1 MGRMVRAVVAV
12 AVVGLSFACSDASTG
27 DLDNNDRRPTGGE
40 NLPPAGEAYPGARD
54 SVVTEVDGLRE
65 TYFRSDDS
73 IEQVF
78 AFFDNS
84 LQVEGWNVTDQR
96 TTDGRMEGSY
106 LSGNRSM
113 YLEVLREEGDL
124 YRVHMEAGEVTSVP
138 ADEVSIDPS
147 VRAR

>member
-54 SVVTEVDGLRE
+54 SVVTEIDGLRE

-78 AFFDNS
+78 AFFDDS

-96 TTDGRMEGSY
+96 TTDDRMEGTY
-106 LSGNRSM
+106 LSGNRTM
-113 YLEVLREEGDL
+113 RLEVLREESDL
-124 YRVHMEAGEVTSVP
+124 FRVQMEAGEVRRVQEDAPSL
-138 ADEVSIDPS
+138 DPS
-147 VRAR
+147 AQTR